1 MKSPLRKGCGPKNL
15 GSPLKMDPITGMIVG
30 KVVGKVVDKALDKSP
45 MKKQG
50 PCWSNYEM
58 VGMKTKGGRKV
69 PNCVPRKK

>member
-15 GSPLKMDPITGMIVG
+15 GSPLKFDPITGMLVG
-30 KVVGKVVDKALDKSP
+30 KVIDKALNKSP
-45 MKKQG
+45 MKKKG

-69 PNCVPRKK
+69 PNCVPKKK